1 LSSFRLTTNYNLYLM
16 LLFCD
21 IVFFIF
27 IVIATIIIII
37 IIVNIW
43 GFERILHGCGKG
55 GYSHQHF
62 IRGEEYLCNHM
73 ERQKIKGK
81 GLADNSSTTATATAT
96 ATAVICSPQNN
107 DTTNDLLVL
116 SPCDKSY
123 GGDSPR
129 RVSTQQ
135 HQQNSSNDT
144 APPGIPMLP
153 LLCLDF
159 DTIMDIPSPTPILSS
174 SPKSNN
180 KNDNNTDGYSSTASC
195 NGNNN
200 VCGGGGGTSPRSVKA
215 FPPFMN
221 IESCDKTITTSE
233 VKPIFQQRC
242 SPPRPTM
249 KYYGNNSNNSN
260 NNSKSSSK
268 INTFTID
275 DEMIDD
281 MLTNSYQQED
291 NSDDGG
297 FFEGKH
303 FFFLHEHVTSSFPKR
318 RVNRVSLSS

>member
-1 LSSFRLTTNYNLYLM
+1 
-16 LLFCD
+16 
-21 IVFFIF
+21 
-27 IVIATIIIII
+27 VISVTVTIITIIII

-55 GYSHQHF
+55 GYRHKHF
-62 IRGEEYLCNHM
+62 IRGEECLCRHM
-73 ERQKIKGK
+73 ERQKIKGE
-81 GLADNSSTTATATAT
+81 GQANNPSTAATATAT
-96 ATAVICSPQNN
+96 ATAVICSPKNN
-107 DTTNDLLVL
+107 DTTNGTTTNDSPVL
-116 SPCDKSY
+116 SPCDKSC

-135 HQQNSSNDT
+135 HQQNCSKDT

-159 DTIMDIPSPTPILSS
+159 DTIMDIPSPTPIISS
-174 SPKSNN
+174 SPKSNYN
-180 KNDNNTDGYSSTASC
+180 NNDNNADGYSSTALF

-200 VCGGGGGTSPRSVKA
+200 VCGGGGGTSPRSVTA
-215 FPPFMN
+215 FPPIIN
-221 IESCDKTITTSE
+221 IESCGKTIITSE
-233 VKPIFQQRC
+233 VEPIFEQLY
-242 SPPRPTM
+242 SPPRPAM
-249 KYYGNNSNNSN
+249 KYYGNNSNN
-260 NNSKSSSK
+260 NNSNSNSK
-268 INTFTID
+268 INTFIID

-297 FFEGKH
+297 FFEGRH
-303 FFFLHEHVTSSFPKR
+303 FFFLDEHVTSSFPKR